1 MSGWQIER
9 LTDQHEF
16 GKFRC
21 GEHSLDLFLRRYA
34 LENDRR
40 GLGSTYVAAAVDSRR
55 VLGYVTVCSSSVQF
69 EVLPEGLNLPR
80 YPLPTLLIA
89 RLAVDRS
96 AQGLGIGRAL
106 ILMVLELAVEISE
119 RLGIFAVT
127 VDALNESARKFYLER
142 FGFSELLDDPK
153 HLFITIADV
162 RASLSG

>member
-1 MSGWQIER
+1 MIDWQIER
-9 LTDQHEF
+9 LIEQHEF

-40 GLGSTYVAAAVDSRR
+40 GLGSTYVAAATESRR

-69 EVLPEGLNLPR
+69 EVLPEGLELPR

-106 ILMVLELAVEISE
+106 VLMALELSLEISE
-119 RLGIFAVT
+119 RLGIYAVT
-127 VDALNESARKFYLER
+127 VDALNESARKFYVER

-153 HLFITIADV
+153 HLFVTIADV
-162 RASLSG
+162 RASFSG